1 MEASFWTCKS
11 EIADLIQLR
20 NIVKVIGTYL
30 FQDIVM
36 NEIIQKSNQKEFL
49 QQSMVYFHMT

>member
-20 NIVKVIGTYL
+20 NIVKVIGTCL

-36 NEIIQKSNQKEFL
+36 NEIIQKSNQKEYL